1 MKQEIE
7 KNILIAERVP
17 PGDQWQVSG
26 IDEIQPTLTDALNA
40 FYMNTTIKPSAFR
53 LEPLKGNLYIII
65 TEEVE
70 IIKPKPKTFN
80 LYGE

>member
-1 MKQEIE
+1 MKQEVE
-7 KNILIAERVP
+7 KNIIIAKRVP
-17 PGDQWQVSG
+17 PGDQWEVSG
-26 IDEIQPTLTDALNA
+26 IEKLQPTLTDALNA
-40 FYMNTTIKPSAFR
+40 FYMSATIKPSAFR
-53 LEPLKGNLYIII
+53 LEPLKGNLYIIT